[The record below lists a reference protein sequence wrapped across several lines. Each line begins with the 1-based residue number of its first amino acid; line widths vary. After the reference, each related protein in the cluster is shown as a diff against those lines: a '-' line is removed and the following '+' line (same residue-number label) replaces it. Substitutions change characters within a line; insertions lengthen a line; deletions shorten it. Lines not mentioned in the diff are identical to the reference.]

1 MRNLI
6 RYLVTLLALA
16 ALLPLSASG
25 APDPEQPTPQ
35 RAYCRLI
42 KECQV
47 PDKTAACTEAL
58 SAPISGMDHD
68 QLYCGWVRGF
78 ARRGIYPSTL
88 ESREMWQFMGSK
100 YHVMYVVADTVPMP
114 APALDLLMRNIPLAA
129 KLINS
134 YRGTAYSAE
143 YPNLHDSLF
152 FHGTNGKSLQ
162 GQARQLWTREDHR
175 ERVYWGQGRVHVLNW
190 SLVGNVII
198 EFRAWPPANSPES
211 RTCYSIRFTMF
222 PANSVINAVM
232 NMGMFRSVAIGKI
245 QEILGDI
252 LKASQAYA
260 AGKPATLPVKYTPS
274 ESLILHEFERLY
286 KADSAR

>member
-1 MRNLI
+1 MR
-6 RYLVTLLALA
+6 RPVRTLFSFLALA

-25 APDPEQPTPQ
+25 SSDPEQPSPQ

-47 PDKTAACTEAL
+47 PDKTMACTEAL
-58 SAPISGMDHD
+58 SAPISGVDHD

-78 ARRGIYPSTL
+78 ARRGIYPSSL

-134 YRGTAYSAE
+134 YRGTAYTAE
-143 YPNLHDSLF
+143 YPNIRDSLF
-152 FHGTNGKSLQ
+152 FHGSNGKSLQ
-162 GQARQLWTREDHR
+162 GQARQLWMRDDHR
-175 ERVYWGQGRVHVLNW
+175 ERVYWGQGRVHVLSW

-198 EFRAWPPANSPES
+198 EFRSWPPLDNPAN

-252 LKASQAYA
+252 LLASQAYA
-260 AGKPATLPVKYTPS
+260 SGTPPSAPVKYTPA
-274 ESLILHEFERLY
+274 ELQILHEFEGLY
-286 KADSAR
+286 KPVPAH

>member
-1 MRNLI
+1 MINPI
-6 RYLVTLLALA
+6 RSLVALLAMT
-16 ALLPLSASG
+16 ALLPLSAS
-25 APDPEQPTPQ
+25 ATPDPEQPTPQ

-42 KECQV
+42 KECQI

-58 SAPISGMDHD
+58 SAPNAGVDHD

-78 ARRGIYPSTL
+78 ARRGIYPSSL
-88 ESREMWQFMGSK
+88 ETREMWQFMGSK
-100 YHVMYVVADTVPMP
+100 YHVMYVIADTVPMP
-114 APALDLLMRNIPLAA
+114 AAALDLLMRNIPLAA

-134 YRGTAYSAE
+134 YQGTAYTAE

-152 FHGTNGKSLQ
+152 FHGSNGKSLQ
-162 GQARQLWTREDHR
+162 GQARQIWMREDHR
-175 ERVYWGQGRVHVLNW
+175 ERVYWGQGRVRVLDW

-198 EFRAWPPANSPES
+198 EFRSWPATDSPTN

-252 LKASQAYA
+252 LHASQAYA
-260 AGKPATLPVKYTPS
+260 AGKQPTAPVKYTPA
-274 ESLILHEFERLY
+274 ETKILHEFEGLY
-286 KADSAR
+286 RTAPAR

>member
-1 MRNLI
+1 MI
-6 RYLVTLLALA
+6 RPFRTLMGLLAAA
-16 ALLPLSASG
+16 ALLPPTVWGS
-25 APDPEQPTPQ
+25 PDPDQPTPQ

-42 KECQV
+42 KQCQV
-47 PDKTAACTEAL
+47 PDKTMACTEAL
-58 SAPISGMDHD
+58 SAPIGGVDHD

-78 ARRGIYPSTL
+78 ARRGIFPTTQ

-143 YPNLHDSLF
+143 YPIANDSLF
-152 FHGTNGKSLQ
+152 FHGNNGKSLQ
-162 GQARQLWTREDHR
+162 GQARQLWLREDHR
-175 ERVYWGQGRVHVLNW
+175 ERVYWGQGRVHVLQW

-198 EFRAWPPANSPES
+198 EFRSWPPANSPS

-222 PANSVINAVM
+222 PANSMINAVM

-252 LKASQAYA
+252 LQASQAYA
-260 AGKPATLPVKYTPS
+260 AGKPPSAPVKYTPA
-274 ESLILHEFERLY
+274 ETLILHEFEGLY
-286 KADSAR
+286 KASPSN

>member
-1 MRNLI
+1 MI
-6 RYLVTLLALA
+6 VLVRSLVAPLALA
-16 ALLPLSASG
+16 ALLPLSAWG
-25 APDPEQPTPQ
+25 TPDPEQPTPQ

-58 SAPISGMDHD
+58 SAPNGVDHD
-68 QLYCGWVRGF
+68 QLYCGWVHGF
-78 ARRGIYPSTL
+78 TRRGIYPSSL

-100 YHVMYVVADTVPMP
+100 YHVMYVVADTVPMA

-134 YRGTAYSAE
+134 YRGTAYTAE
-143 YPNLHDSLF
+143 YPNIQDSLF

-162 GQARQLWTREDHR
+162 GQARQLWIREDHR
-175 ERVYWGQGRVHVLNW
+175 ERVFWGQGRVQVLSW
-190 SLVGNVII
+190 KLVGNVII
-198 EFRAWPPANSPES
+198 EFRSWPPAGSSAN

-245 QEILGDI
+245 QEILADI
-252 LKASQAYA
+252 LQASQAYA
-260 AGKPATLPVKYTPS
+260 AGKPPTAPVKYTPA
-274 ESLILHEFERLY
+274 ETQILREFERLY
-286 KADSAR
+286 KADSAH